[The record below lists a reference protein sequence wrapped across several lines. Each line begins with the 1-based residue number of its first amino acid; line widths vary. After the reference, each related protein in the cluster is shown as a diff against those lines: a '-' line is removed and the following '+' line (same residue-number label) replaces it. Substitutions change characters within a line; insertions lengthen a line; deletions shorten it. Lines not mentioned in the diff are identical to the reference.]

1 MLRTSL
7 FFLFLAIA
15 LLLGAADVEV
25 TTLNPWSEVS
35 HLAWGALT
43 PKLSHLPE
51 IRLSLVNT
59 VTVAFGG
66 IFLACAA
73 GSLLALGFHW
83 TPIRL
88 VCAWV
93 RAIHELFW
101 AFLLMPL
108 VGLNPLCA
116 MLAIAVPYA
125 GIFAKVYAEI
135 QQESDQRPLQGLPD
149 QTGMLSRFFFAVLP
163 VIYPDV
169 KHYTAYR
176 FECALRSSAIM
187 GFIGLPTL
195 GFHLET
201 AFREGMYPEVWA
213 ILYAFFLLIASLKL
227 WVKPR
232 PVPLYILVSFAFLAQ
247 DIHLLWDNIH
257 RFITYDI
264 LPWPMRRDG
273 VLAGTYAVSFAWAPI
288 WAWLQDIWYGE
299 ALEGIWNTLVL
310 TQIVLAA
317 TGVVALLQFPGI
329 SRHFAGTGTR
339 WGMQGW
345 LILLRTTPE
354 YILAYVGIQLWGPSM
369 LPAIVAIS
377 LHNGAILA
385 YLSGQNADLVSL
397 TADAP
402 ERRLNR
408 YFYEILPRIYGQFL
422 AFLFYRWEV
431 MMRESAILGILG
443 VYTLGFYIDS
453 AISDNQLDK
462 AVVLIAITA
471 LLNIGIDTTSQFV
484 RRRLK
489 ISTKLV
495 TSA

>member
-1 MLRTSL
+1 MLKISL
-7 FFLFLAIA
+7 FFLLLATA
-15 LLLGAADVEV
+15 LLLSAADLEV
-25 TTLNPWSEVS
+25 TTLDPWTELSR
-35 HLAWGALT
+35 LIWGAAT
-43 PKLSHLPE
+43 PKLSHLPD
-51 IRLSLVNT
+51 IWSSLVNT
-59 VTVAFGG
+59 VAVAFGG
-66 IFLACAA
+66 IFLASTTGA
-73 GSLLALGFHW
+73 LLALGFHW

-88 VCAWV
+88 VCAWI

-116 MLAIAVPYA
+116 MLAIAIPYA

-135 QQESDQRPLQGLPD
+135 QQESDPHPRQGLPA
-149 QTGMLSRFFFAVLP
+149 QTGMLSQFFFAVLP
-163 VIYPDV
+163 VIYPDI

-201 AFREGMYPEVWA
+201 AFREGMYPEAWA

-232 PVPLYILVSFAFLAQ
+232 LIALYILASFAFLAQ
-247 DIHLLWDNIH
+247 DIHLSWDNIY

-273 VLAGTYAVSFAWAPI
+273 ALAGTYAVSFAWMST
-288 WAWLQDIWYGE
+288 WTWFQEIWYGE

-310 TQIVLAA
+310 TQIVQVA
-317 TGVVALLQFPGI
+317 TGVVALLQFPGL
-329 SRHFAGTGTR
+329 SRHFASTGTR

-345 LILLRTTPE
+345 LIVLRTTPE

-385 YLSGQNADLVSL
+385 YLSGQNADLVPL

-402 ERRLNR
+402 EKRLNR
-408 YFYEILPRIYGQFL
+408 YFYEILPRVYGQFL

-431 MMRESAILGILG
+431 IMRESAMLGILG